1 MDDWF
6 RFPLTPRAILLKSVM
21 LEYVNSMLNYAN
33 SNVTWRQESELRT
46 RIAQHLSGRVRAPD
60 ASLLRGMDV
69 SMVAGVG
76 RCPLA
81 QVLRNSLAGHPPPTG
96 CDTLS
101 RVRIPDAV
109 MLHVVV
115 LGRYCDN
122 VYDYLE
128 EFCKV
133 KSDIIYYKSI

>member
-76 RCPLA
+76 RRPLA
-81 QVLRNSLAGHPPPTG
+81 QVLAQFALRASADRL
-96 CDTLS
+96 
-101 RVRIPDAV
+101 R
-109 MLHVVV
+109 HVVV
-115 LGRYCDN
+115 RPRSYIPIKIGCQ
-122 VYDYLE
+122 
-128 EFCKV
+128 
-133 KSDIIYYKSI
+133 